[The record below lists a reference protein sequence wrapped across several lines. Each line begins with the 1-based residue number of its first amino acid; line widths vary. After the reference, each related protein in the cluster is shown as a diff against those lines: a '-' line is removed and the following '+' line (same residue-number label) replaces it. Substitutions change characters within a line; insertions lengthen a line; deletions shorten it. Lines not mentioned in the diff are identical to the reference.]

1 MVYQKISLKYKTK
14 IIAMSLVLIIFLGS
28 FCNLSMADNIST
40 YEKELEQVK
49 QEQKENSI
57 KLTGIEKE
65 LALYA
70 YEIADYD
77 SQMLDYSKEI
87 AKVQEDID
95 EADEKLKEL
104 EETLANSD
112 QEYSIL
118 QDSYAKRLRTLYENG
133 IPSIFDIYLK
143 SSTLTEF
150 FLKMEIYTTVLEYDK
165 NNIGRF
171 KNKKEYVDYVKEDI
185 EFQKLQLENL
195 KAEKEEAFQVLEGIR
210 ESKNERLTELQT
222 TQQELVANSDLLT
235 QKKKEAIQQIDDEV
249 ARVIK
254 EAQNDILN
262 GTSTTFTGGDFVWP
276 VSGYT
281 TITTRFGEIYNLVDP
296 AGSAHTGADISGSNI
311 MGTPIRAIEAGKVTT
326 AKYSNYGYGNNVII
340 NHGQNTTDNNN
351 YISLYG
357 HCSSLNVEQGDMVE
371 KGDIIGYVGSTGNST
386 GPHLH
391 LEIRINGVLTDPLEQ
406 YPAIQFYFPYL

>member
-40 YEKELEQVK
+40 YEKELEKVK

-95 EADEKLKEL
+95 ETDEKLKEL

-150 FLKMEIYTTVLEYDK
+150 F
-165 NNIGRF
+165 
-171 KNKKEYVDYVKEDI
+171 
-185 EFQKLQLENL
+185 
-195 KAEKEEAFQVLEGIR
+195 
-210 ESKNERLTELQT
+210 
-222 TQQELVANSDLLT
+222 
-235 QKKKEAIQQIDDEV
+235 
-249 ARVIK
+249 
-254 EAQNDILN
+254 
-262 GTSTTFTGGDFVWP
+262 
-276 VSGYT
+276 
-281 TITTRFGEIYNLVDP
+281 
-296 AGSAHTGADISGSNI
+296 
-311 MGTPIRAIEAGKVTT
+311 
-326 AKYSNYGYGNNVII
+326 
-340 NHGQNTTDNNN
+340 
-351 YISLYG
+351 
-357 HCSSLNVEQGDMVE
+357 
-371 KGDIIGYVGSTGNST
+371 
-386 GPHLH
+386 
-391 LEIRINGVLTDPLEQ
+391 
-406 YPAIQFYFPYL
+406 